1 MAITPDLLVRL
12 QYLQL
17 LEVAVVVHHQQTE
30 NLADLVVVVLIQV
43 LLVVLRLL
51 ELAVILVDP
60 LHLVVVLLM
69 DQVVAV
75 APVELE
81 LMVLLLKA
89 EMVDW
94 EDKFHQPSEIQI
106 LSLH

>member
-30 NLADLVVVVLIQV
+30 NLADLVVVLLIQV

-51 ELAVILVDP
+51 ELAVILVET

-89 EMVDW
+89 EMVD
-94 EDKFHQPSEIQI
+94 
-106 LSLH
+106 